1 MATAAAVSSNNVLK
15 GVPENVLREL
25 QKMKSMFTINRET
38 PRTVTDKFVTELENG
53 LSSHENEIV
62 SSDPMNIT
70 WATGRPTGQEQ
81 GTFITID
88 LGGTN
93 LRVCKVELTKEL
105 GGYKIT
111 QRKFKLPVQHR
122 QRSVDDLWALVADKL
137 EESME
142 SQHTTKGKEALPLGI
157 TFSYPNLPVEIVAL
171 VNHTTGTL
179 VATAYQYAQVK
190 VSSIF
195 ITGCN
200 PAYIEDCGLVTKIA
214 SYDLPAGKEMAIHK
228 GYGAFN
234 NSHSVLPR
242 NVFDEAIE
250 STSRPGQQTYEK
262 MVAALYFG
270 ELVRLIILHLHHTTG
285 LFTGCDLSRLDRI
298 HSMESTFLSAMEGGP
313 LGSLGEM
320 QALFRERFNIEP
332 KTKELKICRLVA
344 EIACTRAARLYAC
357 GITVICKKKGIESYH
372 VAVDASTLFGERAA
386 AALREI

>member
-1 MATAAAVSSNNVLK
+1 MAIAAAVSSNEVLK
-15 GVPENVLREL
+15 GVPENVLREI
-25 QKMKSMFTINRET
+25 QKMKSVFTINRET
-38 PRTVTDKFVTELENG
+38 LRTVTDKFVTELENG
-53 LSSHENEIV
+53 IQ
-62 SSDPMNIT
+62 PMNIT

-137 EESME
+137 EESLE
-142 SQHTTKGKEALPLGI
+142 SQHITKGKEALPLAI
-157 TFSYPNLPVEIVAL
+157 TFSYPVTQHNIRRGACSVGRRAPIFLALRDMTSLPSWSTSLHREDNLPVEIVAL

-332 KTKELKICRLVA
+332 KI
-344 EIACTRAARLYAC
+344 
-357 GITVICKKKGIESYH
+357 
-372 VAVDASTLFGERAA
+372 
-386 AALREI
+386 